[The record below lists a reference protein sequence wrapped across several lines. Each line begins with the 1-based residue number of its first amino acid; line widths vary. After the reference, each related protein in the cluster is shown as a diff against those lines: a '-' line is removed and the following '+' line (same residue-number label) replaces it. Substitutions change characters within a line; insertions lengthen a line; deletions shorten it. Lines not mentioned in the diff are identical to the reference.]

1 VISLDEEGETLPTHD
16 DEEKLTVLRKPA
28 ADGFEAINRR
38 DAVVLEG
45 DEQLTDF
52 IAKVGRS
59 AARRAERERD

>member
-16 DEEKLTVLRKPA
+16 DEEKLTVLRKLA
-28 ADGFEAINRR
+28 ADGFEAIDRG

-52 IAKVGRS
+52 IAKVGRR
-59 AARRAERERD
+59 AARRTELGRG